1 MPYEAYNLRRYF
13 FMNFEFSDEQQAIQ
27 KLVREFAEKE
37 IAPTV
42 QERDEKAEFS
52 REIFDK
58 IGELGL
64 CGIFFPE
71 EYGGSDGSYLSYIL
85 ANEELSKV
93 DDAVAAG
100 YASSISLCAW
110 PIWKFGTEEQ
120 KKKYLTPLAE
130 GTKLG
135 AFGLTEPNAG
145 SDAARQQS
153 TAVRKGDHYILNGSK
168 IFITNGGEAD
178 IYVVFAMTDKT
189 KGTKGIS
196 AFILEKGME
205 GFSFGKEEQKM
216 GIHASKT
223 RELIF
228 QDVKVPVENL
238 LGEEGKGFK
247 IAMQGLDG
255 GRIGVA
261 AQGLGIAGAALE
273 AAIKY
278 SKEREQFGKPVCK
291 FQSISFMLADMATKL
306 DAARLLVYRAA
317 ALKEQ
322 GKPCTKESC
331 MAKLYATDAAMSI
344 ATDAVQI
351 LGGYGY
357 IREYPVERLMRD
369 AKITQIYEGT
379 NQIQR
384 LIISGQLLQ

>member
-1 MPYEAYNLRRYF
+1 
-13 FMNFEFSDEQQAIQ
+13 MNFEFSDEQQAIQ

-71 EYGGSDGSYLSYIL
+71 EYGGSDGSYVSYIL

-205 GFSFGKEEQKM
+205 GFTFGKEEQKM

>member
-1 MPYEAYNLRRYF
+1 
-13 FMNFEFSDEQQAIQ
+13 MNFEFSDEQQAIQ

-71 EYGGSDGSYLSYIL
+71 EYGGSDGSYVSYIL

-130 GTKLG
+130 GTKMG

-205 GFSFGKEEQKM
+205 GFTFGKEEQKM

>member
-1 MPYEAYNLRRYF
+1 
-13 FMNFEFSDEQQAIQ
+13 MNFEFSDEQQAIQ

-71 EYGGSDGSYLSYIL
+71 EYGGSDGSYVSYIL

-135 AFGLTEPNAG
+135 ACGLTEPNAG

-189 KGTKGIS
+189 KGMKGIS

>member
-1 MPYEAYNLRRYF
+1 
-13 FMNFEFSDEQQAIQ
+13 MNFEFSDEQQAIQ

-71 EYGGSDGSYLSYIL
+71 EYGGSDGSYVSYIL

-120 KKKYLTPLAE
+120 KKEYLTPLAE

-205 GFSFGKEEQKM
+205 GFTFGKEEQKM